1 MNIVYNNVVK
11 RMCENLIPSQL
22 FPPFPPP
29 TTPLPFMMDN
39 SEDVD
44 ALNDNDDL
52 DFFTGYNRNYYDMY
66 VNDDPYF
73 GVQLSSQFYDSLT
86 LSNAEFVKTS
96 PIFLNINIQSLQS
109 KYEQFLIEIADFS
122 AKKIQIDIIA
132 LQEIWDVRYPKL
144 LPIPGYKPLI
154 CKKRRGMRGGGV
166 GFFIKDHLNA
176 EILEEMSPFEN
187 KIIEALTI
195 RLSYPNK
202 KCIILT
208 CLYRSNGILQNC
220 TSSQQMERFN
230 SKFSELLTKIQNT
243 KMEAYIFTDSNIDL
257 LKLNELNSM
266 NFLNLILEKSFLP
279 TIAKATRFQNLS
291 KSLID
296 QILINKNCELIYSG
310 TIISDLSDHFFTF
323 IAPPG
328 QRKNSHQ
335 NHRSVVARDYSLH
348 NLNNFKQDLAVTD
361 WGGVL
366 SSNDVDESYAEF
378 WNCYK
383 TCHDANFPLNP
394 PSTNGTF
401 SSSKKIKFSPIFKV

>member
-1 MNIVYNNVVK
+1 
-11 RMCENLIPSQL
+11 
-22 FPPFPPP
+22 
-29 TTPLPFMMDN
+29 
-39 SEDVD
+39 
-44 ALNDNDDL
+44 
-52 DFFTGYNRNYYDMY
+52 
-66 VNDDPYF
+66 
-73 GVQLSSQFYDSLT
+73 
-86 LSNAEFVKTS
+86 
-96 PIFLNINIQSLQS
+96 
-109 KYEQFLIEIADFS
+109 
-122 AKKIQIDIIA
+122 
-132 LQEIWDVRYPKL
+132 
-144 LPIPGYKPLI
+144 
-154 CKKRRGMRGGGV
+154 
-166 GFFIKDHLNA
+166 
-176 EILEEMSPFEN
+176 
-187 KIIEALTI
+187 
-195 RLSYPNK
+195 
-202 KCIILT
+202 
-208 CLYRSNGILQNC
+208 
-220 TSSQQMERFN
+220 
-230 SKFSELLTKIQNT
+230 
-243 KMEAYIFTDSNIDL
+243 MEAYIFTDSNIDL

-383 TCHDANFPLNP
+383 TCHDANFPLKRKRFNK
-394 PSTNGTF
+394 NIH
-401 SSSKKIKFSPIFKV
+401 KKNEFMTQGLLISRNTKNKLHKKQQQNLLWGIFKGTKLLKHFIFGFSGAPKKCTLQIN